1 MTWDE
6 LVRVL
11 ETLKDV
17 DAEKVVEEL
26 KEKGAGVRL
35 YLTPHYHEIHR
46 EYLVELDQK
55 ENFCGPFAA
64 AIILRGLGF
73 REHKGEKVDQDYL
86 AVLARVNVS
95 PSDLERLR
103 KLREKAESLPPEEAE
118 KLAEANREIWYRFQD
133 FPTTTK
139 SQELGASA
147 EGVAHAILEA
157 SGNALAVVPIKT
169 YDRRDGALLRGEGL
183 KAFHSL
189 LREVPRLQAQ
199 LILNLNT
206 RHLLD
211 SEKIPRLSE
220 KLLLGEPYPNILR
233 NPVGHFVSS
242 GGLIEVDDRG
252 LVVIRETYRIYGA
265 HLQPLERVGEALCR
279 EDGREGGV
287 LLIVPRR
294 VEAEARRLVEGL
306 GLRVGL
312 WDNGSP
318 YIPATSQQTF

>member
-1 MTWDE
+1 MSWDE
-6 LVRVL
+6 LVKVL

-17 DAEKVVEEL
+17 DAERVVEEF
-26 KEKGAGVRL
+26 KKKDVDVKL
-35 YLTPHYHEIHR
+35 YLTSRYYDVHK

-64 AIILRGLGF
+64 SIILRGLGF
-73 REHKGEKVDQDYL
+73 KEHKGEKIDQDYL

-95 PSDLERLR
+95 PSDLEKL
-103 KLREKAESLPPEEAE
+103 KELREKVEGLPQAEAE
-118 KLAEANREIWYRFQD
+118 KLAQVNRAIWYRFSD

-139 SQELGASA
+139 PQELGASA
-147 EGVAHAILEA
+147 EGVVHAVLMA
-157 SGNALAVVPIKT
+157 SGNSLAVIPIKT
-169 YDRRDGALLRGEGL
+169 YDKRDGALLRGEGL

-211 SEKIPRLSE
+211 SEKIPKLSE
-220 KLLLGEPYPNILR
+220 KLLLGEPYPRVLR
-233 NPVGHFVSS
+233 SPVGHFVSS
-242 GGLIEVDDRG
+242 GGLIEVEDRS
-252 LVVIRETYRIYGA
+252 LVIIRETYRIYGA
-265 HLQPLERVGEALCR
+265 HLQPLENVGKALCR
-279 EDGREGGV
+279 EDGREGGI
-287 LLIVPRR
+287 LLIVPRER
-294 VEAEARRLVEGL
+294 EAEARRLVEDL

-318 YIPATSQQTF
+318 YIPATSRQTS